1 MGACS
6 HCGGEHDVY
15 ANVCPATGRT
25 LTGPTYTVVN
35 EDEVLVG
42 TVVADR
48 YQVRDILGQGGTG
61 TVFLVEHVDF
71 PRLAAMK
78 VIRSRRMLTDAALRV
93 VQTDGYAAWSVT
105 HPCMPDVIDVGSL
118 ADGAPFFVTERLE
131 GETLATRA
139 ARTPLSLAAAVDMVM
154 QVLSALDALHAAD
167 VVVADLR
174 PQNVFLAHRRGCRAL
189 VKLLDVGLHRLTPIQ
204 TVAAEWEV
212 LRAASGQSPSGLL
225 AVPYYLAPE
234 QISGAPPDRRADLFA
249 AALLLYEAL
258 TGERAFTG
266 DSLDAVFDAIS
277 LREPTPLTEHRPEL
291 PVSLDGWLSQALAKH
306 PRDRHGTARE
316 MQDDLRMACEGAR
329 VAAPAPQRTRSSSS
343 MQAVAPL
350 PPPVMAPPA
359 AHIPA
364 GASSAP
370 LPPGLDSFAPARLR
384 DSDASIETPF
394 GARSP
399 FLVPDARGALESSVD
414 TLSPTTR
421 RTGGAAIQQ
430 AIAAAL
436 ADGTTPGGPPSL
448 DVTEIAV
455 DVEVD
460 ENSADSPVR
469 TVRPPPENETVITAA
484 LRYDPDGTVP
494 GHSDRIAARMREA
507 DGTLPGAPRP
517 ADSEEEETQTLPL
530 SPELRAQVD
539 EMFGKRR

>member
-93 VQTDGYAAWSVT
+93 VQTDGHAAWSVT
-105 HPCMPDVIDVGSL
+105 HPCMPDVIDVGAL
-118 ADGAPFFVTERLE
+118 ADGAPYFVTERLE
-131 GETLATRA
+131 GETLAARA
-139 ARTPLSLAAAVDMVM
+139 ARTPFSLAAAVDMIM
-154 QVLSALDALHAAD
+154 QVLSALDALHGAD
-167 VVVADLR
+167 VVVQDLR
-174 PQNVFLAHRRGCRAL
+174 PQNVFLANRRGCRAL

-212 LRAASGQSPSGLL
+212 LRAASGRSPSGLL

-234 QISGAPPDRRADLFA
+234 QVAGAPVDRRTDLFA
-249 AALLLYEAL
+249 TALLFYEAL

-266 DSLDAVFDAIS
+266 SSLDAVFDAIS

-291 PVSLDGWLSQALAKH
+291 PVSLDGWLSQALSKH
-306 PRDRHGTARE
+306 PRDRHGSARE

-329 VAAPAPQRTRSSSS
+329 VAPAAPARTRSSSS
-343 MQAVAPL
+343 MQAVSPVAHM
-350 PPPVMAPPA
+350 PPPLAPMPL
-359 AHIPA
+359 

-399 FLVPDARGALESSVD
+399 FMVPDARGALESSVD

-455 DVEVD
+455 EFDVD

-507 DGTLPGAPRP
+507 EEGTLPGAPRA